1 MKNFLLFLFAS
12 LVGASSTSAANPLPD
27 STKVGGF
34 ALGCQAYSFNRYTLF
49 EAIDKTKEA
58 GGKTIEL
65 FLWQKFSPEFPKVEV
80 NAQLSGEHIKLLKEK
95 LRSADIRVVSA
106 YFGNTAFTQNDP
118 EAALRKVF
126 EFAKKLDMVS
136 LTGEPPDIEKNLDL
150 VEKLVKEYDIKFCLH
165 NHRKDESKPEYRNWD
180 PNYTITLMKDRDPR
194 MGFCLD
200 TGHLVRSGLKPVDA
214 LKILQGRVNALHLK
228 DPISETDHDTIFGEG
243 VGKVKGVLD
252 ELKRQKF
259 NGYIS
264 IEYEHNWTNSVPD
277 IKQCV
282 EFVRREG
289 TILGDKNDV
298 KKID

>member
-1 MKNFLLFLFAS
+1 MKNALLFLLALVIGENFAP
-12 LVGASSTSAANPLPD
+12 AATPLD
-27 STKVGGF
+27 ESTKIGGF

-65 FLWQKFSPEFPKVEV
+65 FLWQKFSPELPKVEV
-80 NAQLSGEHIKLLKEK
+80 NAQLSDEHIKLLREK
-95 LRSADIRVVSA
+95 LRVTGVRAVSA
-106 YFGNTAFTQNDP
+106 YFGNTAFTQKDP

-165 NHRKDESKPEYRNWD
+165 NHRKDESKPEYKNWD
-180 PNYTITLMKDRDPR
+180 PNYTIGLMKDRDRR

-200 TGHLVRSGLKPVDA
+200 TGHLVRSGLKPVNA

-243 VGKVKGVLD
+243 VGDVKNVLK

-259 NGYIS
+259 SGYIS

-277 IKQCV
+277 IKRCV
-282 EFVRREG
+282 EFVRSAG
-289 TILGDKNDV
+289 G
-298 KKID
+298 KITAN

>member
-1 MKNFLLFLFAS
+1 MKFFLLYLFAS
-12 LVGASSTSAANPLPD
+12 FVCANSIPAAHPLPE

-65 FLWQKFSPEFPKVEV
+65 FLWQKFSPEFPNVEV
-80 NAQLSGEHIKLLKEK
+80 NAQLSDEKIKLLKEK
-95 LRSADIRVVSA
+95 LASSGVRAVSA
-106 YFGNTAFTQNDP
+106 YFSNVPFTEKDP

-126 EFAKKLDMVS
+126 DFAKKLDMVS

-150 VEKLVKEYDIKFCLH
+150 VEKFVKEYDIKFCLH
-165 NHRKDESKPEYRNWD
+165 NHRKDEGKPEYKNWD
-180 PNYTITLMKDRDPR
+180 PNYTIGLMKGRDPR

-200 TGHLVRSGLKPVDA
+200 TGHLVRSGLKPVEA
-214 LKILQGRVNALHLK
+214 LKILKGRVNSLHLK

-243 VGKVKGVLD
+243 VGDVKNVLQ

-259 NGYIS
+259 DGYIS
-264 IEYEHNWTNSVPD
+264 IEYEHNWTNSVQSCRNARHNNAPMRGLICD
-277 IKQCV
+277 AA
-282 EFVRREG
+282 G
-289 TILGDKNDV
+289 H
-298 KKID
+298 